1 MTTVGWRHL
10 KGRNLALICGES
22 PHGRAFLSC
31 CATTLRM
38 FFVVVVFS
46 KLPLVGIVK
55 RLFSGVNN
63 RYSEVIVFSFSL
75 SVFLACLCPL
85 LVCL

>member
-1 MTTVGWRHL
+1 
-10 KGRNLALICGES
+10 
-22 PHGRAFLSC
+22 
-31 CATTLRM
+31 M
-38 FFVVVVFS
+38 FFFVVVFS

-75 SVFLACLCPL
+75 SLGFPCMLVSAVSVF
-85 LVCL
+85 VNVKKNDFQNQ